1 MKDTF
6 NVLFFIRK
14 TRLLKNGDA
23 AIQMRITVSGQFQE
37 LHTKRQVNPK
47 CWNQKKGCR

>member
-14 TRLLKNGDA
+14 TRLLKNGEA
-23 AIQMRITVSGQFQE
+23 AIQMRITVNGQYQE
-37 LHTKRQVNPK
+37 LYTKRQVDPK
-47 CWNQKKGCR
+47 YWNQKS